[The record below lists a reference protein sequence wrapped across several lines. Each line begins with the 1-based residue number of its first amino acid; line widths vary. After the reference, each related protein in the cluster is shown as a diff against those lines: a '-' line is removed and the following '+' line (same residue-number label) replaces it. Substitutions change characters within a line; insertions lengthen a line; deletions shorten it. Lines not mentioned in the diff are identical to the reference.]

1 MKSKIKYL
9 GIDIGGAH
17 FKIVGLDEKK
27 SVCFSEYRKCYIWKG
42 LENLRKEIDYTNS
55 LNLQKDASCGITM
68 TAELCDNFKSKK
80 HGAIEISRLCKK
92 LNFNYSFYTNSQK
105 IFSKNMQKNYKNVI
119 SMNWHSI
126 GRYFLT
132 KFDNLMVVDFGST
145 TTDFI
150 CIKNSK
156 IVNDG
161 LEDFSRLTKKEM
173 LYTGITRTPLFGLQ
187 HEISFRKKKYHIVP
201 ELFSNTS
208 DIYRI
213 NNFIQK
219 DFDIDDE
226 ADNGGKRTL
235 ESLLRISRSFCI
247 DYEKNKRNLV
257 YGLSKILIDNQ
268 VKKINLNINYLLKK
282 KNLKKNTPILF
293 TGIGRKILVKK
304 IKNTSTL
311 KIEKLIKANNIKL
324 KNFASHHTPAFCVA
338 QLLADLKKL

>member
-161 LEDFSRLTKKEM
+161 FEDFSRL
-173 LYTGITRTPLFGLQ
+173 
-187 HEISFRKKKYHIVP
+187 SKKKCCIL
-201 ELFSNTS
+201 ELLEHLYLDCNTKS
-208 DIYRI
+208 H
-213 NNFIQK
+213 F
-219 DFDIDDE
+219 E
-226 ADNGGKRTL
+226 
-235 ESLLRISRSFCI
+235 
-247 DYEKNKRNLV
+247 
-257 YGLSKILIDNQ
+257 
-268 VKKINLNINYLLKK
+268 K
-282 KNLKKNTPILF
+282 KNIISYLNFSLIHPIY
-293 TGIGRKILVKK
+293 
-304 IKNTSTL
+304 
-311 KIEKLIKANNIKL
+311 IE
-324 KNFASHHTPAFCVA
+324 
-338 QLLADLKKL
+338 